1 MPNIRLVTFSG
12 ETVTPVDDAL
22 VYQTAISDSGIIY
35 GATVTL
41 SGTNTLHVAAGYGI
55 ASGRF
60 FEIYDADII
69 VPLSSSGTLNGQLYV
84 HMDLS
89 SSLSP
94 IDILYETASSLT
106 PMQQDS
112 NVNITNGIYEIQL
125 ATFKIS
131 TTTISGLAYTAPI
144 VSGAGAGLI
153 GEAENSN
160 RASKAYAVGDLMI
173 WNNKLWKVTT
183 AIAQGGTITVSK
195 LSASNVITEIKSINT
210 KMGGFSFGFTTDN
223 KPGFLA
229 PGADSVIPFS
239 GVDLIDEFDLR
250 INYGQQVVLAQ
261 NVNFSDYDWI
271 AVRIYH
277 ANEVGNW
284 WPLTYLRYILPGG
297 YSYQFSTYC
306 NFDGQDPRNAPGYF
320 GMFMPCP
327 TNVVGNLEMFCTSI
341 TGDYSQVGHYE
352 IFGIRGGGTT

>member
-60 FEIYDADII
+60 FEIFDVDII

-94 IDILYETASSLT
+94 IDILYETASALT

-153 GEAENSN
+153 GQAENSN

-173 WNNKLWKVTT
+173 WNNKLYKVTT

-195 LSASNVITEIKSINT
+195 LSATNVITEIKSINT

-229 PGADSVIPFS
+229 PGADAVVPFS
-239 GVDLIDEFDLR
+239 GITVFDTLTNVKLN
-250 INYGQQVVLAQ
+250 INQTVTLAD
-261 NVNFSDYDWI
+261 NVNLGDYRFFALYIVTQGQHPYCVCAINI
-271 AVRIYH
+271 ANVMSVQMGFNRSF
-277 ANEVGNW
+277 
-284 WPLTYLRYILPGG
+284 T
-297 YSYQFSTYC
+297 
-306 NFDGQDPRNAPGYF
+306 GQDPRGYECQYGIF
-320 GMFMPCP
+320 IPIESTATG
-327 TNVVGNLEMFCTSI
+327 SI
-341 TGDYSQVGHYE
+341 VLQCYNTGDNYSFSGKSVTLY
-352 IFGIRGGGTT
+352 GIR

>member
-1 MPNIRLVTFSG
+1 MPNIRLVTFAG
-12 ETVTPVDDAL
+12 ETVTPIDDAL

-35 GATVTL
+35 GAAVTL
-41 SGTNTLHVAAGYGI
+41 SGTNTLHVSAGYGI

-60 FEIYDADII
+60 FEVFESDII
-69 VPLSSSGTLNGQLYV
+69 VPLASSGTLNGQLYI
-84 HMDLS
+84 HMDLAS
-89 SSLSP
+89 ASEP
-94 IDILYETASSLT
+94 ISIEFQTASTLT
-106 PMQQDS
+106 PMQQDA
-112 NVNITNGIYEIQL
+112 NVNVTNGVYEIQL

-131 TTTISGLAYTAPI
+131 TSTISGLTYTAPI

-173 WNNKLWKVTT
+173 WNNKLYKVTT

-195 LSASNVITEIKSINT
+195 LSATNVITEIKSINT
-210 KMGGFSFGFTTDN
+210 KMGGFSFGYTTDN

-229 PGADSVIPFS
+229 PGADSVIPFN
-239 GVDLIDEFDLR
+239 GVDLIDEFDMT
-250 INYGQQVVLAQ
+250 ISYGQQVVLAQ

-277 ANEVGNW
+277 AGEW
-284 WPLTYLRYILPGG
+284 WPLTYLRYVLPGNNT
-297 YSYQFSTYC
+297 YQFSTYC
-306 NFDGQDPRNAPGYF
+306 NWDGVDPRNGPGWF

-327 TNVVGNLEMFCTSI
+327 TNVVGNLEMYCTSI
-341 TGDYSQVGHYE
+341 TGSYTETGHYE
-352 IFGIRGGGTT
+352 IFGIRGGTT

>member
-60 FEIYDADII
+60 FEIFDADII

-94 IDILYETASSLT
+94 IDILYETASTLT

-131 TTTISGLAYTAPI
+131 TTTISGLTYTAPI

-153 GEAENSN
+153 GQAENSN

-173 WNNKLWKVTT
+173 WNNKLYKVTT

-195 LSASNVITEIKSINT
+195 LSATNVITEIKSINT
-210 KMGGFSFGFTTDN
+210 KMGGFSFGYTTDN

-229 PGADSVIPFS
+229 PGADSVVPFS
-239 GVDLIDEFDLR
+239 GVDLIDEFDMT
-250 INYGQQVVLAQ
+250 ISYGQQVVLAQ

-277 ANEVGNW
+277 AGEW
-284 WPLTYLRYILPGG
+284 WPLTYLRYVLPGNNT
-297 YSYQFSTYC
+297 YQFSTYC
-306 NFDGQDPRNAPGYF
+306 NWDGVDPRNGPGWF

-327 TNVVGNLEMFCTSI
+327 TNVVGNLEMYCTSI
-341 TGDYSQVGHYE
+341 TGSYTETGHYE

>member
-1 MPNIRLVTFSG
+1 MPNIRLVTFAG
-12 ETVTPVDDAL
+12 ETVTPIDDAL

-35 GATVTL
+35 GAAVTL
-41 SGTNTLHVAAGYGI
+41 SGTNTLHVSAGYGI

-69 VPLSSSGTLNGQLYV
+69 VPLASSGTLNGQLYI
-84 HMDLS
+84 HMDLAS
-89 SSLSP
+89 ASEP
-94 IDILYETASSLT
+94 ISIEFQTASTLT
-106 PMQQDS
+106 PMQQDA
-112 NVNITNGIYEIQL
+112 NVNVTNGVYEIQL

-131 TTTISGLAYTAPI
+131 TSTISGLTYTAPI

-153 GEAENSN
+153 GTAENSN

-173 WNNKLWKVTT
+173 WNNKLWKVRT
-183 AIAQGGTITVSK
+183 AIARNGTITTSK
-195 LSASNVITEIKSINT
+195 LIATNVITEIGTINT
-210 KMGGFSFGFTTDN
+210 NLGGFSFGFTTDN

-229 PGADSVIPFS
+229 PGADAVVPFS
-239 GVDLIDEFDLR
+239 GVDLIAEFDLR

-261 NVNFSDYDWI
+261 NVDFSNYDWI

-297 YSYQFSTYC
+297 YNYQFSTYC

-327 TNVVGNLEMFCTSI
+327 SNETGSLEMFCTSI
-341 TGDYSQVGHYE
+341 TGDYTQVGHFE
-352 IFGIRGGGTT
+352 IFGLRGGNAS

>member
-35 GATVTL
+35 GATVAL

-60 FEIYDADII
+60 FEIFDADII

-153 GEAENSN
+153 GQAENSN
-160 RASKAYAVGDLMI
+160 RSSKAYAVGDLMI
-173 WNNKLWKVTT
+173 WNNKLYKVTT

-195 LSASNVITEIKSINT
+195 LSATNVITEIKSINT

-229 PGADSVIPFS
+229 PGADSVTPFS
-239 GVDLIDEFDLR
+239 GVDLINELDATFST
-250 INYGQQVVLAQ
+250 GQQVVLAQ
-261 NVNFSDYDWI
+261 NVSFADYDWI
-271 AVRIYH
+271 GVRIYH
-277 ANEVGNW
+277 ADEW
-284 WPLTYLRYILPGG
+284 SPLNYLRFIIGSYT
-297 YSYQFSTYC
+297 YQFSTYC
-306 NFDGQDPRNAPGYF
+306 NNDGTDPRGTAGYF

-327 TNVVGNLEMFCTSI
+327 ATDTGNFVMNTTSI
-341 TGDYSQVGHYE
+341 TGSYYEVGHYE

>member
-60 FEIYDADII
+60 FEIFDADII

-94 IDILYETASSLT
+94 IDILYETASTLT

-131 TTTISGLAYTAPI
+131 TTTISGLTYTAPI
-144 VSGAGAGLI
+144 VSGTGAGLI

-173 WNNKLWKVTT
+173 WGNKLWKVRT
-183 AIAQGGTITVSK
+183 AIARNATITTSK
-195 LSASNVITEIKSINT
+195 LIATNVITEIGTINT
-210 KMGGFSFGFTTDN
+210 NLGGFSFGYTTDN

-229 PGADSVIPFS
+229 PGADAVVPFS
-239 GVDLIDEFDLR
+239 GVTVFDTLTNVKLN
-250 INYGQQVVLAQ
+250 INQTVTLAD
-261 NVNFSDYDWI
+261 NVNLGDYRFLALYIVTQNQHPYCVCTISI
-271 AVRIYH
+271 ANAMLVQMGFNRSF
-277 ANEVGNW
+277 
-284 WPLTYLRYILPGG
+284 T
-297 YSYQFSTYC
+297 
-306 NFDGQDPRNAPGYF
+306 GQDPRGYECQYGIFIPIESTATGSIVFQCYNAG
-320 GMFMPCP
+320 G
-327 TNVVGNLEMFCTSI
+327 E
-341 TGDYSQVGHYE
+341 YSFSGKSVTLY
-352 IFGIRGGGTT
+352 GIR

>member
-60 FEIYDADII
+60 FEIFDADII

-94 IDILYETASSLT
+94 IDILYETASTLT

-153 GEAENSN
+153 GQAENSN
-160 RASKAYAVGDLMI
+160 KASKAYAVGDLMI
-173 WNNKLWKVTT
+173 WNNKLYKVTT

-195 LSASNVITEIKSINT
+195 LSATNVITEIKSINT

-239 GVDLIDEFDLR
+239 GVDLINELDATFTT
-250 INYGQQVVLAQ
+250 GQQVVLAQ
-261 NVNFSDYDWI
+261 NVSFADYDWI
-271 AVRIYH
+271 GVRIYH
-277 ANEVGNW
+277 ADEW
-284 WPLTYLRYILPGG
+284 SPLNFLRFIIG
-297 YSYQFSTYC
+297 SNTYQFSTYC
-306 NFDGQDPRNAPGYF
+306 NNDGSDPRGTAGCF
-320 GMFMPCP
+320 GMFMPCHA
-327 TNVVGNLEMFCTSI
+327 TDTGNFVMSTTSI
-341 TGDYSQVGHYE
+341 TGSYYEVGHYE
-352 IFGIRGGGTT
+352 IYGIRGGGTT

>member
-60 FEIYDADII
+60 FEIFDADII

-94 IDILYETASSLT
+94 IDILYETASALT

-131 TTTISGLAYTAPI
+131 TTTISGLTYTAPI

-153 GEAENSN
+153 GQAENSN

-173 WNNKLWKVTT
+173 WNNKLWKVRT
-183 AIAQGGTITVSK
+183 AIARNATITTSK
-195 LSASNVITEIKSINT
+195 LIATNVITEIGTINT
-210 KMGGFSFGFTTDN
+210 NLGGFSFGYTTDN

-239 GVDLIDEFDLR
+239 GVDLINELDATFTT
-250 INYGQQVVLAQ
+250 GQQVVLAQ

-271 AVRIYH
+271 GVRIYH
-277 ANEVGNW
+277 ADEW
-284 WPLTYLRYILPGG
+284 SPLNYLQFIIG
-297 YSYQFSTYC
+297 SNTYQFSTYC
-306 NFDGQDPRNAPGYF
+306 NNDGSDPRGTAGYF

-327 TNVVGNLEMFCTSI
+327 ATGTGNFVMNTTSI
-341 TGDYSQVGHYE
+341 TGSYYEVGHYE

>member
-41 SGTNTLHVAAGYGI
+41 SGTNTLHIAAGYGI

-106 PMQQDS
+106 PMQQDT
-112 NVNITNGIYEIQL
+112 NVNVTNGIFEIQL

-131 TTTISGLAYTAPI
+131 TTTISNLTYTAPI

-153 GEAENSN
+153 GDAENSN

-183 AIAQGGTITVSK
+183 AIASGGTITVSK
-195 LSASNVITEIKSINT
+195 LSATNVITEIKSINT
-210 KMGGFSFGFTTDN
+210 KMGGFSFGYTTDN
-223 KPGFLA
+223 KPGYLA
-229 PGADSVIPFS
+229 PGADAVVPFS
-239 GVDLIDEFDLR
+239 GVDLINELDATFTT
-250 INYGQQVVLAQ
+250 GQQIVLAS
-261 NVNFSDYDWI
+261 NVNFGDYDWI
-271 AVRIYH
+271 GIRIYH
-277 ANEVGNW
+277 ADEW
-284 WPLTYLRYILPGG
+284 SPLNFLRFIIG
-297 YSYQFSTYC
+297 SNTYQFSTYC
-306 NFDGQDPRNAPGYF
+306 NFDGNDPRYTPGYF

-327 TNVVGNLEMFCTSI
+327 ATSTGNLEMYTTSI
-341 TGDYSQVGHYE
+341 TGSYYEVGHYE
-352 IFGIRGGGTT
+352 IFGIRGGSTT